1 MVTYERETGD
11 VLERFNE
18 SLNVVRV
25 KLNIN
30 VDFHIKM
37 LSDYNSIWKAVSLW
51 KWPSL
56 PFQLIFR
63 PGDATLARFPWWPLL
78 SSNSGWIEP
87 EILFP
92 AVFLFFTL
100 SRSINTSE
108 GVSETVQYFLDRLYT
123 NRYQPSWNPVYVIT
137 ILKEV
142 CPIDCG
148 LLRISIHMLISH
160 YNALLGEA
168 QTLTGW
174 ADFFVHRCG
183 VLCSVHWPSMI
194 YQAWLGQLIRPVTS

>member
-1 MVTYERETGD
+1 MAIPSIPIDIQARRRHLGTVPMMASAVIKLR
-11 VLERFNE
+11 
-18 SLNVVRV
+18 LNWTW
-25 KLNIN
+25 
-30 VDFHIKM
+30 
-37 LSDYNSIWKAVSLW
+37 NS
-51 KWPSL
+51 
-56 PFQLIFR
+56 
-63 PGDATLARFPWWPLL
+63 
-78 SSNSGWIEP
+78 
-87 EILFP
+87 
-92 AVFLFFTL
+92 VFLFFTL
-100 SRSINTSE
+100 TRSINTSE

-123 NRYQPSWNPVYVIT
+123 NRYQPSWNPMYVIT

-148 LLRISIHMLISH
+148 ILRISIHMLISH

-174 ADFFVHRCG
+174 ADSFVHRCG

>member
-1 MVTYERETGD
+1 
-11 VLERFNE
+11 
-18 SLNVVRV
+18 
-25 KLNIN
+25 
-30 VDFHIKM
+30 M

-87 EILFP
+87 EILF
-92 AVFLFFTL
+92 ADVFLFFTL

-123 NRYQPSWNPVYVIT
+123 NRYQLSWNPVYVIT

-174 ADFFVHRCG
+174 ADSFVHRCG